1 MRIAAVLAV
10 AAAYGVLVD
19 ALTQE
24 DPGHPILRELSG
36 NENQSKMLPAISLL
50 ADATVAK
57 GGSCWTEKKSCT
69 LNTLLGDT
77 CALPI
82 PIPTDNY
89 VADKRINK
97 FDVGAAASEAPFIE
111 ISATGAGLS
120 PTTGKTS
127 WLQYANNAKA
137 VQGAIEFTLPGVYDV
152 KIAAWDYNDDTWC
165 TGCVAINDDVRP
177 SFAAGNCPVQ
187 ISTAAHSL
195 SEFSDLQ
202 AYEQS
207 YDTGI
212 AAEQVNNPG
221 SGEPCNQLTV
231 ETKSLFA
238 STLTNTDAS
247 PAASAAMCFGA
258 SALQA
263 NIASLKGGNLG
274 DLLTAFL
281 QTEQATLETYI
292 AEADVC
298 TWSCSKSYVLKE
310 LVGAYECPGT
320 TPVTPVCTG
329 TATCAMEASIK
340 VTPADIASADV
351 TVLSGAKEI
360 SGRVIPGLPTDAAAS
375 YDTDKHI
382 YRSVPCTSFT
392 GQDECIFKAKVSDLV
407 TGTPTLVNGFPAGGS
422 SDADF
427 VFWRYSLGGSWKV
440 WDSSSALES
449 FGQAVTTVKIEAW
462 TACGLVEAFT
472 FDVNVYLHSELSCTN
487 FKGLWSGLLKES
499 EPDTFCSAPGSD
511 FAALHMSYAVGD
523 LIPPVNGQ
531 VTGSFGGIT
540 CEIMVKEEAVT
551 PVPDNAYATL
561 FTRSSTSPAIDEDF
575 AVEMVHDPNTAR
587 KTAFKVKCTVTRTP
601 GGNTMLADVDTEAP
615 QEFVGPHSVICRHTF
630 YVTDCEGPKLDSDTA
645 VCENECAGNVG
656 PGVGEACGGR
666 IVTSNALATAVTVY
680 AEGQEQ
686 TCCT

>member
-24 DPGHPILRELSG
+24 DPGHPMLRELSG

-187 ISTAAHSL
+187 PSTAAHSL
-195 SEFSDLQ
+195 SAYSDLQ

-238 STLTNTDAS
+238 STLTNTDGS

-274 DLLTAFL
+274 GLLTTFL
-281 QTEQATLETYI
+281 QYEQETLETYI
-292 AEADVC
+292 AEEDVC

-310 LVGAYECPGT
+310 MLGAYECPGT
-320 TPVTPVCTG
+320 TSVTPVCTG
-329 TATCAMEASIK
+329 TATCPMEASIK

-360 SGRVIPGLPTDAAAS
+360 SGRRAVHFV
-375 YDTDKHI
+375 Y
-382 YRSVPCTSFT
+382 
-392 GQDECIFKAKVSDLV
+392 
-407 TGTPTLVNGFPAGGS
+407 GTRRV
-422 SDADF
+422 
-427 VFWRYSLGGSWKV
+427 Y
-440 WDSSSALES
+440 
-449 FGQAVTTVKIEAW
+449 GQAVTTVKIEAW

-540 CEIMVKEEAVT
+540 CEIMVKEEAVS

-561 FTRSSTSPAIDEDF
+561 FTRSPTSPAIDEDF

-601 GGNTMLADVDTEAP
+601 GGNTMLADVDTEPP
-615 QEFVGPHSVICRHTF
+615 QEEFVGPHSVICSHTF
-630 YVTDCEGPKLDSDTA
+630 YVMDCDGPKLDSDTA
-645 VCENECAGNVG
+645 VCENECAGNAG
-656 PGVGEACGGR
+656 PGMGEACGGR

-686 TCCT
+686 TCCTECSLQCNTVGSSTVKHCEVASSVGRFYFGSYTELIWSMIGLLSRR